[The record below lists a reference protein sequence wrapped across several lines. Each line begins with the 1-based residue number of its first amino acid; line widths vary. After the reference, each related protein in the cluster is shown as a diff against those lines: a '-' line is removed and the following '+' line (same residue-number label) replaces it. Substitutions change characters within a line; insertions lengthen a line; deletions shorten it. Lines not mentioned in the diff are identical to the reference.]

1 MKSLSP
7 RTEMTILMRGLIV
20 LALAVI
26 VALAQEAS
34 PREEDPP
41 RSLLA
46 RLASSDE
53 EQRLDALMEVAGMFS
68 KSSGEADFSVI
79 TATAVAMRNDL
90 SPVVRALAARALE
103 VCGDPRAAE
112 PLISALGSEREVA
125 VRKAIIYGLA
135 RHPSGRA
142 PQAASALIPL
152 LNDKQREIRGASA
165 FALAEIRDPSSAG
178 PLLELLRKRGKDED
192 AFARSQ
198 AARALGFLGDRSAI
212 EPLLK
217 LLTKDKWPDVRREAA
232 GSLGRLAA
240 PQDATV
246 MEALRDAVLASDPY
260 LAIAAGEAIAAI
272 NSRSR

>member
-1 MKSLSP
+1 MKRLSP
-7 RTEMTILMRGLIV
+7 RTEMTSLMRGLIA
-20 LALAVI
+20 LALAVT

-34 PREEDPP
+34 PREDDLPK
-41 RSLLA
+41 SLLA
-46 RLASSDE
+46 RLASPDE
-53 EQRLDALMEVAGMFS
+53 EQRLDALVELAGMFS
-68 KSSGEADFSVI
+68 KSSGEADFSAI
-79 TATAVAMRNDL
+79 TATAIAMRNDL

-135 RHPSGRA
+135 RHSS
-142 PQAASALIPL
+142 PQAAPALIPL

-198 AARALGFLGDRSAI
+198 AVRALGFVGDRSAI

-217 LLTKDKWPDVRREAA
+217 LLTKEKWPDVRREAA

-246 MEALRDAVLASDPY
+246 MEALRDAVLASDPH
-260 LAIAAGEAIAAI
+260 LAIAAGAAIAAI